1 MSSTDDDDRP
11 STTIRST
18 DELLHVIFIRH
29 GRTTDNANGVISGG
43 LADPEL
49 VPEGREQAKEAH
61 KVYTALKAKG
71 IVNDGTPVFTTDRRR
86 AVDTAKLFTG
96 RENGE
101 NFTIDP
107 RLLERLLGDWDSK
120 LTERLQKEIKAIPGF
135 SPPTEEKPAD
145 HKAHVFECLDQR
157 IAEAR
162 GQPIIIVSHG
172 GTTRRIAA
180 YFGIDEGL
188 EVQNAVPHHAVS
200 NDGGK
205 SWELKRFRV
214 DVKGQLQEEV
224 LPKKLV
230 KVASTKRTMES
241 ILVEHAPRTSLST
254 TDHVLTIT
262 IENTTDTFCHK
273 EGIDTLADDL
283 GQLLIGRSYDASAVV
298 VEGALVKVK
307 LDSLQIE
314 ILQQYAKL
322 KGIEFADT
330 SSVKMK
336 QTKV

>member
-1 MSSTDDDDRP
+1 MSSATNDRP
-11 STTIRST
+11 NTSTCTAD

-43 LADPEL
+43 TADPDL
-49 VPEGREQAKEAH
+49 VPEGRDQAKEAH
-61 KVYTALKAKG
+61 QVYQALKAKG
-71 IVNDGTPVFTTDRRR
+71 IVNDETSIFTTDRRR

-101 NFTIDP
+101 NVTIDP

-135 SPPTEEKPAD
+135 SPPAEEAPAD
-145 HKAHVFECLDQR
+145 HKSHVFECLDQR

-180 YFGIDEGL
+180 YFGIEEGL

-205 SWELKRFRV
+205 SWELKRFCV

-224 LPKKLV
+224 LPKKLL
-230 KVASTKRTMES
+230 KVASTERTMES
-241 ILVEHAPRTSLST
+241 ILAEHAPQACLST
-254 TDHVLTIT
+254 TDHVFTIA
-262 IENTTDTFCHK
+262 IENNTDK
-273 EGIDTLADDL
+273 EAIDALANDI
-283 GQLLIGRSYDASAVV
+283 GQLLIGKSYDAGTVA
-298 VEGALVKVK
+298 VEGAVVEVK
-307 LDSLQIE
+307 LDKMQAE
-314 ILQQYAKL
+314 ILQQYANL
-322 KGIEFADT
+322 IGIEITDT
-330 SSVKMK
+330 SSFKEESK
-336 QTKV
+336 AIII

>member
-1 MSSTDDDDRP
+1 MSSATNDRP
-11 STTIRST
+11 NTSTCTAAD

-43 LADPEL
+43 TADPDL
-49 VPEGREQAKEAH
+49 VPEGRDQAKEAH
-61 KVYTALKAKG
+61 KVYQALKAKG
-71 IVNDGTPVFTTDRRR
+71 IVNDDTPVFTTDRRR

-96 RENGE
+96 RENVE
-101 NFTIDP
+101 NVTIDP

-135 SPPTEEKPAD
+135 SPPTEEAPAD

-157 IAEAR
+157 IAEAG

-180 YFGIDEGL
+180 YFGIEEGL

-200 NDGGK
+200 SDGGK

-214 DVKGQLQEEV
+214 DGKGQLQEEV

-230 KVASTKRTMES
+230 KVASTERTMES
-241 ILVEHAPRTSLST
+241 ILAEHAPLASLST
-254 TDHVLTIT
+254 PDNVFTIALENKTD
-262 IENTTDTFCHK
+262 IEA
-273 EGIDTLADDL
+273 IDALANDI
-283 GQLLIGRSYDASAVV
+283 GQLLIGKSYDAGTVV
-298 VEGALVKVK
+298 VEGAVVVVK
-307 LDSLQIE
+307 LDKVQAE
-314 ILQQYAKL
+314 ILQQYVKL
-322 KGIEFADT
+322 KGIEISGT
-330 SSVKMK
+330 SSFK
-336 QTKV
+336 TK

>member
-1 MSSTDDDDRP
+1 MSLAKDDSKTTTSSTA
-11 STTIRST
+11 

-43 LADPEL
+43 VADPEL
-49 VPEGREQAKEAH
+49 VPEGRDQAKEAH
-61 KVYTALKAKG
+61 KVYKALEAKG
-71 IVNDGTPVFTTDRRR
+71 TINDTTPVFTTNRRR

-101 NFTIDP
+101 NFTIDS

-120 LTERLQKEIKAIPGF
+120 LTERLQKEVKAIPGF
-135 SPPTEEKPAD
+135 SPPTEEKPVD
-145 HKAHVFECLDQR
+145 HKDHVFECLDQR

-162 GQPIIIVSHG
+162 GQSIIIVSHG

-180 YFGIDEGL
+180 YFGMEEGL

-230 KVASTKRTMES
+230 KVASTERTMES
-241 ILVEHAPRTSLST
+241 ILAEHAPHASLSI
-254 TDHVLTIT
+254 TDHVLTIA
-262 IENTTDTFCHK
+262 IEDNTDK
-273 EGIDTLADDL
+273 EVIDELANDL
-283 GQLLIGRSYDASAVV
+283 GQLLIGRSYDTSAVV
-298 VEGALVKVK
+298 VEGTVIVVK
-307 LDSLQIE
+307 LDKVQAE
-314 ILQQYAKL
+314 ILQQFAKL
-322 KGIEFADT
+322 KGVEIADT
-330 SSVKMK
+330 
-336 QTKV
+336 